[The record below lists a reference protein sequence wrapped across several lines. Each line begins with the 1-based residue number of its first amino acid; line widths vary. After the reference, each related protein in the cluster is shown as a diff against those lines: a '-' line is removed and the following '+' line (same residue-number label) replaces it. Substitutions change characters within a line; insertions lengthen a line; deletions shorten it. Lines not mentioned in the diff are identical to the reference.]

1 MVQQEKSKGK
11 QRIRQGYMVTGYNID
26 SSLKISSEFGWI
38 NERGR
43 KNLKCNTFGE
53 QRGIVWEL

>member
-26 SSLKISSEFGWI
+26 SSLKNSSEFG
-38 NERGR
+38 
-43 KNLKCNTFGE
+43 
-53 QRGIVWEL
+53 

>member
-11 QRIRQGYMVTGYNID
+11 QRIRQGYMVTGYNTD
-26 SSLKISSEFGWI
+26 SSLKNSSEFGWI

-43 KNLKCNTFGE
+43 KNLKCNTCGE
-53 QRGIVWEL
+53 QRGIVREL

>member
-1 MVQQEKSKGK
+1 
-11 QRIRQGYMVTGYNID
+11 MVTGYNID
-26 SSLKISSEFGWI
+26 SSLKIISEFGWI